1 MRRVEIPVHYDLWM
15 RGARV
20 GTVVESRPDHIKV
33 SMDHPQVRR
42 LVKIPRADFEY
53 LKELK

>member
-15 RGARV
+15 RGARY
-20 GTVVESRPDHIKV
+20 GTVVSSNKDFIK
-33 SMDHPQVRR
+33 VRR

-53 LKELK
+53 LKEVR